1 MAIKKTIE
9 LEVKSSGA
17 VTGLNKTSDALGK
30 VGKSS
35 KGVATGFKGIGVAM
49 KAMGLGI
56 LIGLLSAVFEA
67 FKKNQKAQDLMAR
80 GFDLLQRVVG
90 VVVNVFSAALSV
102 VDALTFGMFNLAD
115 ASDTAS
121 ASLQRQRNEVRLLQA
136 QEQLITLEFQQQAE
150 TQRQIRDDES
160 KTIEERKQ
168 ANIELGNILDNQF
181 KVETANANKALSVA
195 EQELKLDEHNIEL
208 QERVINAKTKVAEI
222 NERITGQRSEQLVNI
237 NSLNRENR
245 ELRNTTGGV
254 TTAIKEQ
261 VKSYEDLNSEMET
274 ALGLDRTVEGITKQ
288 IADAHTI
295 RAEQIKKEEEELE
308 KLINSEKTYRES
320 KANTLDLDKKS
331 IDITIATLDAE
342 KRLSD
347 FKRDLRFGTK
357 EQQDRAKINIFS
369 LEQTIE
375 NLKEERRINN
385 EAIAQREA
393 DNIQGNKK
401 RKNRVINHNNELE
414 IQLREHFQLIED
426 NEHKHNQLIAEA
438 RQMARE
444 ELDYF
449 LGTDREKELL
459 DLKEEFDK
467 RMLMVEGDLESQ
479 LRLQDWFGQQLMEIN
494 KRYDDE
500 EFEAYQDQKQRLEDE
515 EQSYQD
521 FIRVGTMSSLD
532 QQLADL
538 KANFEEQM
546 IINKNYTE
554 AKLEIEKAY
563 LRKKQELIDQDA
575 KSERAKNVEDLRK
588 TLGMAAGLYEKGTK
602 KWKRLKIAESIISG
616 GTAVIKSLELPFPL
630 NLLQA
635 AVVAG
640 ITRQNIKQIQ
650 DTEVTGNTDQD
661 FSVNAGGGLSSISE
675 GLAPN
680 LPTDSVE
687 MPEQEPIQA
696 FVVESDVTSSQSLQE
711 DLELQATL

>member
-35 KGVATGFKGIGVAM
+35 KGVATGFKGIGTAM

-90 VVVNVFSAALSV
+90 VVVDVFMAALSV

-308 KLINSEKTYRES
+308 KLINSEKTYRAS

>member
-35 KGVATGFKGIGVAM
+35 KGVATGFKGIGIAM

-90 VVVNVFSAALSV
+90 VVVDVFMAALSV

>member
-90 VVVNVFSAALSV
+90 VVVDVFMAALSV

-308 KLINSEKTYRES
+308 KLINSEKTYRAS

>member
-35 KGVATGFKGIGVAM
+35 KGVATGFKGIGTAM

-90 VVVNVFSAALSV
+90 VVVDVFMAALSV

-308 KLINSEKTYRES
+308 KLINSEKTYRAS

-357 EQQDRAKINIFS
+357 EQQDRAKLNIFS

>member
-90 VVVNVFSAALSV
+90 VVVDVFMAALSV

-308 KLINSEKTYRES
+308 KLINSEKTYRAS

-347 FKRDLRFGTK
+347 FKRDLKFGTK

>member
-90 VVVNVFSAALSV
+90 VVVDVFMAALSV

-274 ALGLDRTVEGITKQ
+274 ALGIDRTVEGITKQ

-308 KLINSEKTYRES
+308 KLINSEKTYRAS